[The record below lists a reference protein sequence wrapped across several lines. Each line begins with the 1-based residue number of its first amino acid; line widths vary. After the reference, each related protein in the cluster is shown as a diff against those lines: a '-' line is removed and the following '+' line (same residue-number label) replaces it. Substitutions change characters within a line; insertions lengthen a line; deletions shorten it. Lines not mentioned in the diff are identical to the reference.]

1 MRPADIVLQ
10 NDSKQEV
17 RLIHTSRAN
26 AGKTSAY
33 HGTPS
38 CWKTPPNAGLRI
50 TLGNYSK
57 AGTMD
62 SVMLC
67 DSSSWIFVQCQGSET
82 ILQVFV
88 AMKASGFF
96 SSRGSGIW
104 ADIGP
109 YDPQSTESNPKPHG
123 KRMELVVYEL
133 NEHTNS
139 SVTVHIPPEGSWAY
153 LTPPSTWSP
162 DKKGQ
167 FFHCQTRHAFRRC
180 SI

>member
-17 RLIHTSRAN
+17 RLIHTSLAN

-38 CWKTPPNAGLRI
+38 CWKTPPPNAGLRI
-50 TLGNYSK
+50 TPGNSSK

-67 DSSSWIFVQCQGSET
+67 DSSSWIFVQYQGSKT

-104 ADIGP
+104 ADIHRTV
-109 YDPQSTESNPKPHG
+109 QSPIDREQPDATRKADGVNCLLAVRETELLGYGAYPAHRILDLSSSSACYFIQERHG
-123 KRMELVVYEL
+123 K
-133 NEHTNS
+133 
-139 SVTVHIPPEGSWAY
+139 
-153 LTPPSTWSP
+153 
-162 DKKGQ
+162 
-167 FFHCQTRHAFRRC
+167 F
-180 SI
+180 SIVPQ